1 VGIKKLVG
9 SVVDIQ
15 KLYFDIFRILLVNN
29 VASFPK
35 NSLERLLIFGWII
48 GAFIINMF
56 VQSKI
61 TSILAIR
68 KYFADINTIEQLFSS
83 GLPLY
88 SIPFYI
94 AEVEKKYAGTEYEK
108 YAESLIPL
116 SSNEGLM
123 DQMIYRTDVSK
134 IPAFLTEHDI
144 AVFVSQCK
152 HLRKNGAQVYHLVK
166 ESLMPSYQSY
176 KVIHNSPLL
185 PILNKNMRRL
195 EEGGFIDLW
204 AERAIYNA
212 TIEGFLHPEEY
223 DETRSTKPLSIDVTL
238 PWIYTLFLGYMLSTF
253 TFIIELLAGIRNH
266 CKRIPFMH

>member
-1 VGIKKLVG
+1 MVGIKKLVG
-9 SVVDIQ
+9 SVIDIQ

-152 HLRKNGAQVYHLVK
+152 HLRKNGNKLCFSKK
-166 ESLMPSYQSY
+166 E
-176 KVIHNSPLL
+176 
-185 PILNKNMRRL
+185 
-195 EEGGFIDLW
+195 
-204 AERAIYNA
+204 YNGCFFKCGV
-212 TIEGFLHPEEY
+212 EVGVE
-223 DETRSTKPLSIDVTL
+223 LSIVNALYGLRITDQ
-238 PWIYTLFLGYMLSTF
+238 LFKSYALYEWCDLNRLSNAYF
-253 TFIIELLAGIRNH
+253 DAKF
-266 CKRIPFMH
+266 

>member
-1 VGIKKLVG
+1 MVGIKKLVG

-152 HLRKNGAQVYHLVK
+152 HLRKNGNKLCFSKK
-166 ESLMPSYQSY
+166 E
-176 KVIHNSPLL
+176 
-185 PILNKNMRRL
+185 
-195 EEGGFIDLW
+195 
-204 AERAIYNA
+204 
-212 TIEGFLHPEEY
+212 
-223 DETRSTKPLSIDVTL
+223 
-238 PWIYTLFLGYMLSTF
+238 
-253 TFIIELLAGIRNH
+253 
-266 CKRIPFMH
+266 